1 MRLILFL
8 LAINLFTHF
17 EAWGIDISS
26 NQNQDIYN
34 INYDDTIQTIK
45 DPFEKFNRR
54 SYSFNI
60 SLYKY
65 FLKPITRIYQTITP
79 KWGQNRVTDFT
90 NNLSHP
96 LRVVNSALQGNFKSA
111 MQNFWR
117 FTINC
122 TLGIGGLFDIASELG
137 LPNKPANFDLTF
149 AHYNGNPGP
158 YVMIPIVGPSTA
170 RGAFGLVLDIILD
183 PLNYFF
189 NDYQV
194 IGRYAIRILDTT
206 NNNMSLIEHIN
217 KTALDPYIMTRSFY
231 IQNLLQGKNILQ
243 YNNDVK
249 ENKI

>member
-1 MRLILFL
+1 MRVALFL
-8 LAINLFTHF
+8 LIINFFIQF
-17 EAWGIDISS
+17 EVWATPPYSS
-26 NQNQDIYN
+26 QNKDLYN
-34 INYDDTIQTIK
+34 LNYDDSDNLIK

-54 SYSFNI
+54 SYSLNI

-65 FLKPITRIYQTITP
+65 VLKPITRIYQTITP

-90 NNLSHP
+90 NNLSNP
-96 LRVVNSALQGNFKSA
+96 LKIVNNALQGNFKSM

-122 TLGIGGLFDIASELG
+122 TLGIGGIFDIASKLG

-170 RGAFGLVLDIILD
+170 RGALGFLLDILVD

-189 NDYQV
+189 SDYQA
-194 IGRYAIRILDTT
+194 IGRYAVKILDTT
-206 NNNMSLIEHIN
+206 NNNMDLIEHIN

-231 IQNLLQGKNILQ
+231 TQNILQ
-243 YNNDVK
+243 HNH
-249 ENKI
+249 KINSNEKKI